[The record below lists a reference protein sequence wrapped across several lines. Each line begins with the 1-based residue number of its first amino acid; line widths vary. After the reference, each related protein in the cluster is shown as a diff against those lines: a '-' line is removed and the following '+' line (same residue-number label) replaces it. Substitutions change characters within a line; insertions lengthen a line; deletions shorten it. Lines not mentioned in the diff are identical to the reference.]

1 MTKEL
6 ERAAEEASA
15 ELHMGVELSDVMY
28 STGLWRSFEITPPL
42 DNADPQPIYSPSFKT
57 DAAALAYLEGLAQ
70 GAQIQRVR
78 HAPLVELVAALGR
91 TVAAGNGDEVVPVEI
106 GLRIIALRNALAE
119 LEA

>member
-6 ERAAEEASA
+6 ERAAEEASKA
-15 ELHMGVELSDVMY
+15 TGLGVEAIAASGESIALVEVY
-28 STGLWRSFEITPPL
+28 E
-42 DNADPQPIYSPSFKT
+42 PIDGPAAGMPVAQKEFSQNT
-57 DAAALAYLEGLAQ
+57 AAALAYLEGLAQ

-119 LEA
+119 LEV